1 MCIDV
6 TRIMGEAVLPAH
18 LAEFA
23 GPVGEH
29 CGSALVGK
37 VGKLAAIGMV
47 VAAAQKPAPPYLV
60 ISRCIKTESALLE
73 RQLLALAPDEL
84 APPDKGMVDGA
95 AQRLP
100 SQRGINPI
108 KLRKKIAAQVVV
120 PAPIRKSNIHVG
132 RLGDVFIG
140 TQMRYRAHIAFCG
153 GSEQRVLCVAG
164 IAAEEL
170 PGCFQENAFRRRND
184 MFD

>member
-29 CGSALVGK
+29 CGSALVGQ

-47 VAAAQKPAPPYLV
+47 VAAAQKPSPSYLV

-73 RQLLALAPDEL
+73 RQLLPLAPNEL
-84 APPDKGMVDGA
+84 APPNERMVDRT

-100 SQRGINPI
+100 SQRGVNSV

-120 PAPIRKSNIHVG
+120 PTCIRQPDIQVS
-132 RLGDVFIG
+132 RLSKVLGG
-140 TQMRYRAHIAFCG
+140 TQNSPPAQTR
-153 GSEQRVLCVAG
+153 CVAG
-164 IAAEEL
+164 S
-170 PGCFQENAFRRRND
+170 D
-184 MFD
+184 

>member
-1 MCIDV
+1 
-6 TRIMGEAVLPAH
+6 
-18 LAEFA
+18 
-23 GPVGEH
+23 
-29 CGSALVGK
+29 
-37 VGKLAAIGMV
+37 
-47 VAAAQKPAPPYLV
+47 
-60 ISRCIKTESALLE
+60 
-73 RQLLALAPDEL
+73 
-84 APPDKGMVDGA
+84 MVDGA

-153 GSEQRVLCVAG
+153 GSEQRVLFVASG
-164 IAAEEL
+164 RSTQGRTWL
-170 PGCFQENAFRRRND
+170 CMVLTFPNADRIFPTFATKPAGSAVKVMYPSSRFTPSSPND
-184 MFD
+184 RKKSPRA